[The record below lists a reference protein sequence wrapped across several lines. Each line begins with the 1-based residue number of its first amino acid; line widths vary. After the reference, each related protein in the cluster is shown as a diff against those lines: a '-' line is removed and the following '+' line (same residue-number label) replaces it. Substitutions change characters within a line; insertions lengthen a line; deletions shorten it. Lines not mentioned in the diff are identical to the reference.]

1 MASVLKTVYTSH
13 TGMSK
18 NITRKRRILP
28 WIVAFLTLVL
38 VIISK
43 TAYSAGETDFRQGM
57 THYKNRQFDQAL
69 PCLEKAANAGNT
81 DAQAMMGV
89 LYFRGNGVKQN
100 DSEAARWFEKAARAG
115 ETNAQNYLATAYMKG
130 QGTTPDTAKAIYW
143 YTRAAKAGDANAQK
157 ILGALYLNGHD
168 GVTKDTAKARQWL
181 RKAADQGDTDAEQ
194 LLRQIP

>member
-115 ETNAQNYLATAYMKG
+115 NPDAQTFMGVMNLEGRGVPKNERQALVWFEKAARAGETNAQNYLATAYMKG
-130 QGTTPDTAKAIYW
+130 QGTTP
-143 YTRAAKAGDANAQK
+143 
-157 ILGALYLNGHD
+157 
-168 GVTKDTAKARQWL
+168 DTAKARQWL